1 MQETKKIDQKL
12 FLNINGVRQGMFLKG
27 ADIHNPVLLYLHGG
41 PGSPEI
47 AFDSDT
53 PSALDQMFMVCWWEQ
68 RGAGISYSK
77 KIPAESM
84 CINQLVDDA
93 IAVADYL
100 RERFKKE
107 KIYLLGHSWGS
118 LLGIQVI
125 QKAPER
131 FYAYMGVGQV
141 AWQLRSEQLAY
152 DYMLEKFQLV
162 NDNAMIKKLKKY
174 DRDTCAYEI
183 KYLSSV
189 RSEGM
194 QKLGIGIMHKSKSM
208 AQEVKKVLRFREY
221 TWAEKLKFAAGS
233 SFSVKSSLQDFV
245 LKTDMV
251 NFPIKLKIPI
261 YVFHGIFDYQ
271 VSYVIAKQFLQNT
284 DAPLKGFYTFKN
296 SAHSPC
302 FEEADKMCRII
313 REDVFLGK
321 NDLADKGIGGE
332 CR

>member
-100 RERFKKE
+100 WERFKKE

-183 KYLSSV
+183 KYLICCRKQFFCQILPAGFCTENRYGQFSHQIENSDLCI
-189 RSEGM
+189 SWY
-194 QKLGIGIMHKSKSM
+194 
-208 AQEVKKVLRFREY
+208 FR
-221 TWAEKLKFAAGS
+221 LS
-233 SFSVKSSLQDFV
+233 SFICDC
-245 LKTDMV
+245 KT
-251 NFPIKLKIPI
+251 
-261 YVFHGIFDYQ
+261 VFTEHGC
-271 VSYVIAKQFLQNT
+271 
-284 DAPLKGFYTFKN
+284 AP
-296 SAHSPC
+296 
-302 FEEADKMCRII
+302 E
-313 REDVFLGK
+313 
-321 NDLADKGIGGE
+321 GILYI
-332 CR
+332 